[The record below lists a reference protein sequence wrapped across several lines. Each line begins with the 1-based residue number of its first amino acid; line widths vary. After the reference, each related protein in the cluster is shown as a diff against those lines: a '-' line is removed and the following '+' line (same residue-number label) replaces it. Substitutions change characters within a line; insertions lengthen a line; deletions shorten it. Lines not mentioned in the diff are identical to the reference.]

1 MAVRRDPKELRL
13 ARRHLLLV
21 AIAVPLMLALVGFY
35 LEQNTFAAWP
45 ELPVEPVLRGSILAA
60 DGTVLAEGPAGART
74 YPQGSLAANI
84 VGFSGSVQ
92 PDGQYGL
99 EGIEYYLDDVLSAG
113 QNVVTSLDPVVQAAA
128 EAGLAAKA
136 EEVGALSGAVVVL
149 EAGSGRVLAAA
160 SYPTFNPN
168 AQGLFPRSNLLNR
181 AFGMMYEPG
190 SVLKPL
196 VIAALL
202 EEGRLAPNEIV
213 PAEMQ
218 LRVGTKTFRD
228 VAPHDPVLSVPD
240 ILAYSSNTAMLHLSE
255 RFEAQELYAWLDAYG
270 FGREPELAS
279 AYSEAGL
286 LNWWERWVPQDQA
299 SVTIGQ
305 SVAVTPLQLAAAYS
319 VLANDGVLVPPTLT
333 PYDRPDPPERV
344 LSPEVAQALRSML
357 QHTVESGSLRT
368 AAVPG
373 VSVGGKTGT
382 GDVFDDL
389 AGRYLEDEYNLT
401 FAGMFPIDRPRIT
414 MVVMLHR
421 PQREGSTSTYVAAP
435 LFREIGSEIVAH
447 WGLPPRA
454 TTQAA
459 Q

>member
-1 MAVRRDPKELRL
+1 MALRPDPKELKV

-21 AIAVPLMLALVGFY
+21 AIALPLVLALVGFY
-35 LEQNTFAAWP
+35 LRQNSFAAWP
-45 ELPVEPVLRGSILAA
+45 ELPSEPVLRGSILAA
-60 DGTVLAEGPAGART
+60 DGTVLAEGPFDART
-74 YPQGSLAANI
+74 YPQGRLAAHL

-92 PDGQYGL
+92 PDGHYGL
-99 EGIEYYLDDVLSAG
+99 EGIEFYLDGALAEGID
-113 QNVVTSLDPVVQAAA
+113 VVTSLDPVLQAAA
-128 EAGLAAKA
+128 EAGLDATA

-160 SYPTFNPN
+160 SYPSFDPN
-168 AQGLFPRSNLLNR
+168 AQGLYPRSYLLNR

-190 SVLKPL
+190 SVVKPL

-202 EEGRLAPNEIV
+202 EEGRLAPSEIV

-218 LRVGTKTFRD
+218 LRVGDKTFRD
-228 VAPHDPVLSVPD
+228 VARHDPQLSVPD

-255 RFEAQELYAWLDAYG
+255 RFEAQELYAWFDAFG
-270 FGREPELAS
+270 FGREPELSS

-305 SVAVTPLQLAAAYS
+305 SVAVTPLQLATAYS

-333 PYDRPDPPERV
+333 TYDRPDAPERV

-357 QHTVESGSLRT
+357 EHTVESGSLRT
-368 AAVPG
+368 ASVPN
-373 VSVGGKTGT
+373 VRVGGKTGT

-389 AGRYLEDEYNLT
+389 AGHYLEDEYNLT
-401 FAGMFPIDRPRIT
+401 FAGLFPVERPRIT

-421 PQREGSTSTYVAAP
+421 PQQVGSTSTYVAAP
-435 LFREIGSEIVAH
+435 LFREIASEIVAH
-447 WGLPPRA
+447 WGIAPQPTARA
-454 TTQAA
+454 SQ
-459 Q
+459 